1 MGEIF
6 LKQNS
11 VVYSMVNPSTDDML
25 KKTHS
30 RYTLVVLASKRARQL
45 LKGEPCHLSVPSE
58 QYVTDAMEEIFEG
71 KITYSLP
78 GVSV

>member
-1 MGEIF
+1 M
-6 LKQNS
+6 KQNP
-11 VVYSMVNPSTDDML
+11 VVYSMVNPSTDDLL

-45 LKGEPCHLSVPSE
+45 LKGENCHLANPSE

-71 KITYSLP
+71 KITYTMR
-78 GVSV
+78 GTRHE

>member
-1 MGEIF
+1 M
-6 LKQNS
+6 KQSS

-45 LKGEPCHLSVPSE
+45 LKGESCHLAMPSE
-58 QYVTDAMEEIFEG
+58 QYVTDAMEEIYEG
-71 KITYSLP
+71 KITYNMP
-78 GVSV
+78 GASHE

>member
-1 MGEIF
+1 M
-6 LKQNS
+6 KS
-11 VVYSMVNPSTDDML
+11 VSAVHSMVNPSTDAML

-45 LKGEPCHLSVPSE
+45 LTGSECHLENPTE
-58 QYVTDAMEEIFEG
+58 KFVTDAMEEIYEG

-78 GVSV
+78 GIAS